1 MLKHNDIHTRT
12 YKQANLAKLTCFFF
26 NKAPDWNVCPFRW
39 NEEETP
45 GTCKRFS
52 TLGDITEMWVAT
64 LVSWCGWI
72 HKSLTDKGQGAV
84 SRTFTTVRS
93 CGLSRSFDY
102 VSWPALVP
110 SQWPNFHQDLSP
122 VELVTLSLLAWAN
135 FIHVRPFPCSFIQV
149 GSATRYWFTQEL
161 ATYPPT
167 PVALSGRVHPWGD
180 KGYFLKTCRVKV
192 FT

>member
-52 TLGDITEMWVAT
+52 TLGDITGMWVAT

-110 SQWPNFHQDLSP
+110 SQWPNFHQDLSQ

-135 FIHVRPFPCSFIQV
+135 
-149 GSATRYWFTQEL
+149 WFTQEL

-180 KGYFLKTCRVKV
+180 KGYFLTCRVKV